1 MSIKIKQ
8 LLQDAAQLHD
18 HVDRLQKALRR
29 GNHGWE
35 ISCVQEETDCVI
47 TAAVTSNYQES
58 LDSLLTDMLEDAQDE
73 LAANQV
79 KIAAVEELLKG

>member
-8 LLQDAAQLHD
+8 LLQDATQLQD
-18 HVDRLQKALRR
+18 RVDCLQKALRR
-29 GNHGWE
+29 GNHDWE
-35 ISCVQEETDCVI
+35 IRCVQEGTGCVI

-58 LDSLLTDMLEDAQDE
+58 LDNLMTDMLEDAKEE
-73 LAANQV
+73 LAAKQV